1 MEDELYKKLKKE
13 MDDYK
18 AEIKEKGVDYAI
30 DHAYELT
37 ARQEIIDSI
46 EFDAVLDK
54 TEVKALLSRKN
65 LLNELYDDWI
75 GHDGNMREHINFS
88 VDESIRTITKEY
100 KETKIKTKNEAR

>member
-1 MEDELYKKLKKE
+1 MEEELYKKLEKE
-13 MDDYK
+13 MNDYK
-18 AEIKEKGVDYAI
+18 AEIRAKGVDCAI

-54 TEVKALLSRKN
+54 TEIKALLSKKN
-65 LLNELYDDWI
+65 LLNELYDDWL

-100 KETKIKTKNEAR
+100 KETKLKTKNDAR

>member
-1 MEDELYKKLKKE
+1 MEEELYKKLENE
-13 MDDYK
+13 MNDYK
-18 AEIKEKGVDYAI
+18 AEIREKGVEYAI

-46 EFDAVLDK
+46 EFDAILDK

-75 GHDGNMREHINFS
+75 VNDGNMREHINFS
-88 VDESIRTITKEY
+88 VDKSIRTITNEY
-100 KETKIKTKNEAR
+100 KETRLKTKNDAR

>member
-1 MEDELYKKLKKE
+1 MEKELYKKLENE
-13 MDDYK
+13 MNDYK
-18 AEIKEKGVDYAI
+18 AEIREKGVEYAI

-54 TEVKALLSRKN
+54 TEIKALLLKKN
-65 LLNELYDDWI
+65 LLNELYDDWL
-75 GHDGNMREHINFS
+75 GNDGNMREHINFS

-100 KETKIKTKNEAR
+100 KETKVKTKNDAR